1 MFYLYKIP
9 QDSCYY
15 TIFFFNSIIES
26 FLEQFATFTEN
37 GSCISV
43 YFDCYVKISYKLL
56 FIAPYVSH
64 NIRHS
69 YLHCH
74 QL

>member
-1 MFYLYKIP
+1 MFYLYKYLKIN
-9 QDSCYY
+9 
-15 TIFFFNSIIES
+15 FFNSIIET

-74 QL
+74 